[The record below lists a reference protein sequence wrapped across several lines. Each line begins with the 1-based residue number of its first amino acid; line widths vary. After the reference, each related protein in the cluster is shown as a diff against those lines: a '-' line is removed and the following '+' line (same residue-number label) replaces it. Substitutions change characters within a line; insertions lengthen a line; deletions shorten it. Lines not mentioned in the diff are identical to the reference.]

1 LIGNLCPTMKR
12 IASLLSMKRALLALL
27 AICCLPL
34 QAEPSA
40 GVKPPAKKQEFHIYL
55 LMGQSNMCGRDTR
68 QLATQTDNPK
78 ILALDAGGKWVVAR
92 DPMFAKIGKI
102 EPGAG
107 PGIPFAAKMLAADP
121 KVTIG
126 LVPCAVGGTKLER
139 WVKGKDL
146 YQNAL
151 AQAKV
156 AGESGVISGVLW
168 LQGESDSE
176 KMETAGTY
184 EERLKQMLADF
195 RADLTHPELPI
206 VVGEIGEF
214 LDVKKF
220 PGADTVRKAIKRIPQ
235 VMEHV
240 GFVDSTGLKDKGDK
254 LHFDADSAGKLGERF
269 AKEMQTLEKKK

>member
-1 LIGNLCPTMKR
+1 MKR
-12 IASLLSMKRALLALL
+12 TASLLSMKRALLALF
-27 AICCLPL
+27 AACCLPL
-34 QAEPSA
+34 QAEPSTA
-40 GVKPPAKKQEFHIYL
+40 VAPPAKKQEFHIYL

-92 DPMFAKIGKI
+92 DPMFPKAGNI

-139 WVKGKDL
+139 WMKGRDL

-156 AGESGVISGVLW
+156 AAESGTIIGVLW
-168 LQGESDSE
+168 LQGESDAE

-184 EERLKQMLADF
+184 EQRLKQMLADL
-195 RADLTHPELPI
+195 RADLKQPELPI

-214 LDVKKF
+214 LDAKKF
-220 PGADTVRKAIKRIPQ
+220 PGAEVVRKAIKRMPQ
-235 VMEHV
+235 VVEHV
-240 GFVDSTGLKDKGDK
+240 GFVDSAGLKDKGDK
-254 LHFDADSAGKLGERF
+254 LHFDAESAGKLGERF
-269 AKEMQTLEKKK
+269 AKEMRALEKKK